1 MKIIFWEFDMSG
13 WLSKSFIMFN
23 IILLFSKY
31 YSIIENNILKMIR
44 IEGER

>member
-1 MKIIFWEFDMSG
+1 MSG